1 MSNKPINRTPAP
13 VIMWAAIINGQR
25 SAWIQPRAVRGTR
38 KASREA
44 FLDMWEPDC
53 RKKALE
59 HVRFAR
65 VIVSEAPN
73 E

>member
-53 RKKALE
+53 RKKRWNTSDLHAL
-59 HVRFAR
+59 
-65 VIVSEAPN
+65 S
-73 E
+73 

>member
-1 MSNKPINRTPAP
+1 MSNKPINRTLLP
-13 VIMWAAIINGQR
+13 VIMWPQSLHGQR

-38 KASREA
+38 SIARSVPGYG
-44 FLDMWEPDC
+44 EPDC